1 MMATDASEIMI
12 QTNPSPVP
20 DNSFTTM
27 SLKMTRKNQHS
38 PWKLRLIYLQCY
50 FLSIAT
56 ILGTGILG
64 LPVTIA
70 HAGLLPFL
78 ITFLI
83 GFLVQG
89 LVIYLFVEL
98 LQRCQVAQVES
109 LKGASTEQIIMEQ
122 VEEGEVVPA
131 RAAHTEEEEEE
142 EVGDEDEGESAD
154 TGLLTPDA
162 EVDVQSQAQSLQPNL
177 HLLGRLFLSRPMS
190 HAFDCIILFQ
200 FISVGISYVLAGSE
214 AYAALF
220 NVSHIYVI
228 PLFTWI
234 LTLSILLAQ
243 LIIQPITSLL
253 TLFKGLLLI
262 VTVAVTF
269 VVGSEVGLQSSADFS
284 QMGKPFLMGT
294 VALGGIVNV
303 MPMLFSQIS
312 HNKNQIL
319 WFRRAVLAG
328 LTTCAVLNILWCWA
342 ILEIVP
348 QTTSSQGSVAG
359 GAAQRSNASRGGNVT
374 PFSPPPPEY
383 SYISLEASENAGE
396 IATIPLTKIIREQ
409 HKAYCWVSEL
419 IQIFIAI
426 SITVSFLVMGSAMKH
441 TIDGLVSSF
450 WTDRLE
456 VLSKAWERRFS
467 TRLHVFSAKSLASG
481 CVSLLAFGTIF
492 VISACDPRGFVVML
506 DKVVSLFLNT
516 EVGLF
521 VFAMLQASKAH
532 RFQHLSI
539 PLPVSRRVFSLSWL
553 LPVYFLFAVGYD
565 VLLTLMEVAE
575 SLHIYKHGPLMA
587 ANGSP
592 LTPANTSSPL

>member
-1 MMATDASEIMI
+1 MI

-142 EVGDEDEGESAD
+142 EMGDEDEGESAD
-154 TGLLTPDA
+154 TGLLKPDA

-220 NVSHIYVI
+220 NVS
-228 PLFTWI
+228 
-234 LTLSILLAQ
+234 
-243 LIIQPITSLL
+243 
-253 TLFKGLLLI
+253 
-262 VTVAVTF
+262 
-269 VVGSEVGLQSSADFS
+269 
-284 QMGKPFLMGT
+284 FL
-294 VALGGIVNV
+294 
-303 MPMLFSQIS
+303 
-312 HNKNQIL
+312 
-319 WFRRAVLAG
+319 
-328 LTTCAVLNILWCWA
+328 
-342 ILEIVP
+342 
-348 QTTSSQGSVAG
+348 
-359 GAAQRSNASRGGNVT
+359 
-374 PFSPPPPEY
+374 
-383 SYISLEASENAGE
+383 
-396 IATIPLTKIIREQ
+396 
-409 HKAYCWVSEL
+409 
-419 IQIFIAI
+419 
-426 SITVSFLVMGSAMKH
+426 FLV
-441 TIDGLVSSF
+441 V
-450 WTDRLE
+450 
-456 VLSKAWERRFS
+456 
-467 TRLHVFSAKSLASG
+467 
-481 CVSLLAFGTIF
+481 
-492 VISACDPRGFVVML
+492 
-506 DKVVSLFLNT
+506 
-516 EVGLF
+516 
-521 VFAMLQASKAH
+521 
-532 RFQHLSI
+532 
-539 PLPVSRRVFSLSWL
+539 
-553 LPVYFLFAVGYD
+553 
-565 VLLTLMEVAE
+565 
-575 SLHIYKHGPLMA
+575 
-587 ANGSP
+587 
-592 LTPANTSSPL
+592 

>member
-27 SLKMTRKNQHS
+27 PLKMTRKKQLK

-98 LQRCQVAQVES
+98 LQRCHVVQVES
-109 LKGASTEQIIMEQ
+109 LKGTTTEQIIMEQ

-131 RAAHTEEEEEE
+131 RAAHREEEEE
-142 EVGDEDEGESAD
+142 EVEDEGESAD

-177 HLLGRLFLSRPMS
+177 HLLGVLFLSRPMS

-243 LIIQPITSLL
+243 LIIQPVTSLL

-262 VTVAVTF
+262 VTVSVTF
-269 VVGSEVGLQSSADFS
+269 AVGSEVGLQSSADFS

-303 MPMLFSQIS
+303 MPLLFSQIS

-348 QTTSSQGSVAG
+348 QTASSRGTAASG
-359 GAAQRSNASRGGNVT
+359 GAPRTNSSRSIVT

-383 SYISLEASENAGE
+383 SHISLEASEKAGE

-441 TIDGLVSSF
+441 TIDGLVSSL

-456 VLSKAWERRFS
+456 VLSKAWERRFP
-467 TRLHVFSAKSLASG
+467 TRLHVCSAKSLASG
-481 CVSLLAFGTIF
+481 CMSLLAFGTIF

-539 PLPVSRRVFSLSWL
+539 PLPVSGRVFSLSWL
-553 LPVYFLFAVGYD
+553 LPIYFLFAVAYD

-575 SLHIYKHGPLMA
+575 SLHIYRHSPLMST
-587 ANGSP
+587 NSSP
-592 LTPANTSSPL
+592 LTPANASFPL

>member
-1 MMATDASEIMI
+1 MATGASEITAH
-12 QTNPSPVP
+12 TNRGPGDGLS
-20 DNSFTTM
+20 TM
-27 SLKMTRKNQHS
+27 SPRVTRKHRDGTWR
-38 PWKLRLIYLQCY
+38 PRLVYLQCY

-98 LQRCQVAQVES
+98 LQRCQVVQVEL
-109 LKGASTEQIIMEQ
+109 LKCATTEEITMEQ
-122 VEEGEVVPA
+122 VAAGELVAA
-131 RAAHTEEEEEE
+131 RSAHREEED
-142 EVGDEDEGESAD
+142 EVGEEDEGENAD

-177 HLLGRLFLSRPMS
+177 HLLGLLFLSRPMS
-190 HAFDCIILFQ
+190 QAFDCIILFQ

-220 NVSHIYVI
+220 NVSHVYVI
-228 PLFTWI
+228 PVFTWV

-253 TLFKGLLLI
+253 TLLKGLLLI

-269 VVGSEVGLQSSADFS
+269 AVGSEVGLQSSTDFS

-303 MPMLFSQIS
+303 MPLLFSQIS
-312 HNKNQIL
+312 HNKNQIM

-328 LTTCAVLNILWCWA
+328 LTTCTVLNILWCWA
-342 ILEIVP
+342 VLEIVP
-348 QTTSSQGSVAG
+348 QTSSSWDGVASG
-359 GAAQRSNASRGGNVT
+359 GAAHANSSRSIIT
-374 PFSPPPPEY
+374 PFSPPPPER
-383 SYISLEASENAGE
+383 SYISLESSEKAGE
-396 IATIPLTKIIREQ
+396 IATIPLTKIIRER

-419 IQIFIAI
+419 IQVFIAI

-441 TIDGLVSSF
+441 TIDGLVSSL

-456 VLSKAWERRFS
+456 VLSKAWERRFP
-467 TRLHVFSAKSLASG
+467 TRLHVCSAKSLASG
-481 CVSLLAFGTIF
+481 CMSLLAFGTIF

-521 VFAMLQASKAH
+521 VFAMLQASSAH

-539 PLPVSRRVFSLSWL
+539 PLPVSGRVFSLSWL
-553 LPVYFLFAVGYD
+553 LPVYFLFAVAYD

-575 SLHIYKHGPLMA
+575 SFHIYKHSPLVST
-587 ANGSP
+587 NGSP
-592 LTPANTSSPL
+592 LTPANASSPL